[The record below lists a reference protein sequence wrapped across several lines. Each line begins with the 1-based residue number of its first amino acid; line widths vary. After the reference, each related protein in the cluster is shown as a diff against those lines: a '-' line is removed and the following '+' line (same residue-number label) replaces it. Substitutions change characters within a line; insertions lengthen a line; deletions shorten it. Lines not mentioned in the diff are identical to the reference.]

1 VSPVLFRPE
10 EVDPASGAGEIS
22 APVSDRDVNIGT
34 NARRI
39 LVFDD
44 TLTHHHPQ
52 RISAVQTR
60 RLDHY
65 CFPGEKPAD
74 R

>member
-1 VSPVLFRPE
+1 MFFRPE
-10 EVDPASGAGEIS
+10 EVDLASSMREIS
-22 APVSDRDVNIGT
+22 APVSDRDINIGT

-39 LVFDD
+39 LAFND
-44 TLTHHHPQ
+44 TIPHHHAD

-60 RLDHY
+60 SFDYNFLPR
-65 CFPGEKPAD
+65 EKPAD